1 MDKVQVVND
10 REAARFLGL
19 APQTLR
25 NWRTNR
31 RGPKYVRLGG
41 RIVYRLVD
49 LNEFLNRG
57 VIDPATE
64 AGER

>member
-25 NWRTNR
+25 TGERIEGGLNMYVWGAELSIVWRT
-31 RGPKYVRLGG
+31 
-41 RIVYRLVD
+41 
-49 LNEFLNRG
+49 
-57 VIDPATE
+57 
-64 AGER
+64 